1 LDSARKLLKEEKMI
15 ILLDNL
21 EVKVLVYFLTDL
33 ILICESDEKSE
44 TWYKTKRE
52 KLLLRFELIF
62 NCIRYKKSRLLKYP
76 V

>member
-44 TWYKTKRE
+44 TGYKA
-52 KLLLRFELIF
+52 LRFVEL
-62 NCIRYKKSRLLKYP
+62 NEKSYC
-76 V
+76 